1 MNDIYMFYNLI
12 VGWKQTVLEQVSSA
26 QKVIIFQSVLAKKK
40 NKTKKPKQ
48 NKQKKERNKEN
59 YFLLLFFLALIQVR
73 AEQ

>member
-26 QKVIIFQSVLAKKK
+26 QKVIIFQSVLAKKTPK
-40 NKTKKPKQ
+40 KT
-48 NKQKKERNKEN
+48 NKQTKEIKKIVF
-59 YFLLLFFLALIQVR
+59 YCYFFLALIQVR